1 MIQKTKSM
9 KRSKQEKHKDMQQE
23 KETENHADKNLI
35 KTQQL

>member
-9 KRSKQEKHKDMQQE
+9 KRTKQEKHEDTQQE
-23 KETENHADKNLI
+23 KETENDADKNLI